1 MGKAIFRLAAIFIAL
16 SSSAMAQTRVKPKP
30 IPQKTIETAITIVSI
45 NNCFLLS
52 KKIDYKTVLESATGA
67 VGGLVFQEHGA
78 MIEGVNNN
86 KPLTQEQ
93 LGNSVAFQIAA
104 QTAARC
110 ESFIPEE
117 DKKKIKEVI
126 ERTFKSLPNKKP

>member
-1 MGKAIFRLAAIFIAL
+1 MSKATFGLAAIL
-16 SSSAMAQTRVKPKP
+16 MVLTSSAMAQTRTKPTP
-30 IPQKTIETAITIVSI
+30 IPQNTIETAITVVSI

-52 KKIDYKTVLESATGA
+52 KKVAYKTVIESSTGA
-67 VGGLVFQEHGA
+67 VGGLVFQQHGA

-110 ESFIPEE
+110 ESFIPDE

-126 ERTFKSLPNKKP
+126 EQTFKNLPNEKP

>member
-1 MGKAIFRLAAIFIAL
+1 MGKAIFRLAAILIAL

-126 ERTFKSLPNKKP
+126 EQTFKSLPNKKP